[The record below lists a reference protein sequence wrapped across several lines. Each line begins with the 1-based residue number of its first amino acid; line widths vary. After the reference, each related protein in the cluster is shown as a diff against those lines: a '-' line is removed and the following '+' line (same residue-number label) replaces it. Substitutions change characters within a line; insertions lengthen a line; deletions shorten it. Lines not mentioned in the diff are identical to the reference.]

1 RRHLC
6 IGQNGSQAGRRSGKI
21 RDAARGHQH
30 RYAWPAGEE
39 ISRASG
45 CSRTGDR
52 LVIFAVLP
60 VKSPQ
65 NAKQRLSGFLSAGQR
80 ETLARILYKQTLAS
94 LCQANGIDRV
104 AVVTS
109 DSEVAE
115 HARRSG
121 TLVFDENEQVSHSVS
136 ADAACLRA
144 IQLGATTVLLVPIA
158 VPLVTP
164 ADFSRLA
171 AAARPARPAGPKAG
185 SQARLIV
192 VPSADGTGTNALA
205 RTPPDVIESRFGPGS
220 CRAHLDQA
228 LSKNIHSEILPLPGL
243 MFDIDTPEDVAE
255 LLASSHDSDAA
266 IFLRTVCA
274 SK

>member
-1 RRHLC
+1 M
-6 IGQNGSQAGRRSGKI
+6 
-21 RDAARGHQH
+21 
-30 RYAWPAGEE
+30 
-39 ISRASG
+39 
-45 CSRTGDR
+45 
-52 LVIFAVLP
+52 IFAVLP
-60 VKSPQ
+60 VKSPK
-65 NAKQRLSGFLSAGQR
+65 NAKQRLSGFLSALQR
-80 ETLARILYKQTLAS
+80 ETLARILYRQTLAA
-94 LCQANGIDRV
+94 LCQAKGIDQV

-121 TLVFDENEQVSHSVS
+121 TVVLDENEQLSHSVS
-136 ADAACLRA
+136 ADVACLRA
-144 IQLGATTVLLVPIA
+144 IELGATTVLLVPID
-158 VPLVTP
+158 VPLVVP

-171 AAARPARPAGPKAG
+171 AAAQPG
-185 SQARLIV
+185 LIV

-228 LSKNIHSEILPLPGL
+228 RSKNVHTEVLRLRGL

-255 LLASSHDSDAA
+255 FLASSHDSDAA
-266 IFLRTVCA
+266 LFLRSICA